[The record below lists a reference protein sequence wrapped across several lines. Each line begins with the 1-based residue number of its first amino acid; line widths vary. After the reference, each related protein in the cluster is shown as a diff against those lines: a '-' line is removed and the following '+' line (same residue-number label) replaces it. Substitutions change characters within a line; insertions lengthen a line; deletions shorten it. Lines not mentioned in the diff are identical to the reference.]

1 MSAKLL
7 CVVRDRLADAIGPVM
22 LFPAVPAAIRS
33 FSDLALDPATLVHRH
48 PADFDLLQVGVIDE
62 GSGELTPFCPPLVLV
77 TGEAWAASQASSSSS
92 SSEAQLSLV
101 KEA

>member
-7 CVVRDRLADAIGPVM
+7 CVVRDRLAEAIGPVM

-33 FSDLALDPATLVHRH
+33 FSDLALDPQTMVHRH
-48 PADFDLLQVGVIDE
+48 PADFDLLQIATIDE
-62 GSGELTPFCPPLVLV
+62 GSGEIAPCSPPVVLI
-77 TGEAWAASQASSSSS
+77 TGAAWAAAQKPESGPDG
-92 SSEAQLSLV
+92 QLSLL